1 MPLATIKRCDRGN
14 DHPVHPVPTKRDWS
28 PTVTVLP
35 AGTVGEVITVADLT
49 GDPHPVLA
57 RLRERTPVA
66 WVPALNGWL
75 VTSHELAT
83 RVMRDPDGFTVDDPR
98 FSTAQVVGP
107 SMLSLDGGAHTRHR
121 GPFAPAFRPA
131 AVRTRFAGFV
141 ESTAAQLVSAMRS
154 AGEGD
159 VRREVAGPLAVA
171 VVAEVLGLRADPPKV
186 LAWYAA
192 IVDAV
197 QGVSAGHEVSS
208 AGRAAFD
215 ELSAS
220 VRSSTRSSSLLGDVA
235 GLGRTEV
242 VSNAAVMMF
251 GGIETTEG
259 MITNAVLHLAADL
272 PKLPDAKV
280 DNAIEESLRMEP
292 AAAVVDRY
300 ATRDT
305 PLGGAD
311 IRRGDLVIVSIAGA
325 NRDPAVFPNP
335 DAFLIDRPNARQ
347 HLAFAHGPHVCIAA
361 DLARL
366 ETRAVLRALRDNLPG
381 VAVERFTPPEGLV
394 FRKPKELHLR
404 WA

>member
-1 MPLATIKRCDRGN
+1 M
-14 DHPVHPVPTKRDWS
+14 
-28 PTVTVLP
+28 
-35 AGTVGEVITVADLT
+35 ITVADLT
-49 GDPHPVLA
+49 SDPHPVLA

-75 VTSHELAT
+75 VTGYELAT

-107 SMLSLDGGAHTRHR
+107 SMLSLDGGAHSQHR

-131 AVRTRFAGFV
+131 AVRSRFAEFV
-141 ESTAAQLVSAMRS
+141 ESMTAQLVSAMRA

-171 VVAEVLGLRADPPKV
+171 VVAEVLGLQADPPKV

-197 QGVSAGHEVSS
+197 QGVSAGQEVSS

-220 VRSSTRSSSLLGDVA
+220 VRTSTRETSLLGDVA
-235 GLGRTEV
+235 GLGQTEV

-259 MITNAVLHLAADL
+259 MITNAVLHLAANL
-272 PKLPDAKV
+272 PTLPDAKL
-280 DNAIEESLRMEP
+280 DNAIEESLRKEP

-300 ATRDT
+300 ATRDIQ
-305 PLGGAD
+305 LGGAE
-311 IRRGDLVIVSIAGA
+311 IQRGDLVIVSIAGA
-325 NRDPAVFPNP
+325 NRDPAMFEDP
-335 DAFLIDRPNARQ
+335 DTFRIDRPNARQ

-366 ETRAVLRALRDNLPG
+366 ETRAVLRALRDTLPG
-381 VAVERFTPPEGLV
+381 MEIERFTPPEGLV
-394 FRKPKELHLR
+394 FRKPKELRLR